1 MNPFRAFIPA
11 AGAPGCSA
19 VRTWPVQPPGALR
32 SISEGMGGEVEEL
45 LRARRY
51 DEALER
57 LLQDYQ
63 GKVFRMALTILR
75 DSGRAE
81 EVTQDV
87 FLKLWRALPAYDGRA
102 AVTTWLYT
110 IARNTCLTAVRAA
123 GYRRTTPLEDVTEP
137 GAASATP
144 LKVSVD
150 QCLGRLPEIQRQAI
164 TLFYLQDRNVSEVA
178 AMLDLPEGTVKSH
191 LHRARRTLAGMMEP
205 RPTMPQDGPIAAE
218 GPPARNK
225 K

>member
-1 MNPFRAFIPA
+1 M
-11 AGAPGCSA
+11 
-19 VRTWPVQPPGALR
+19 QPSRPLA
-32 SISEGMGGEVEEL
+32 SIREGMGGDVEDL

-57 LLQDYQ
+57 ILQDYQ

-75 DSGRAE
+75 DTGRAE

-123 GYRRTTPLEDVTEP
+123 GYRRTSSLDDVTEP
-137 GAASATP
+137 GVATTTP
-144 LKVSVD
+144 LRVSVE
-150 QCLGRLPEIQRQAI
+150 QCLERLPEPQRQVI
-164 TLFYLQDRNVSEVA
+164 TLFYLQDRNISEVA

-191 LHRARRTLAGMMEP
+191 LHRARRALAAMMAP
-205 RPTMPQDGPIAAE
+205 RPTARPQDGPLAAE
-218 GPPARNK
+218 RPSGVPQDGPLAAERPPARNEQ
-225 K
+225 